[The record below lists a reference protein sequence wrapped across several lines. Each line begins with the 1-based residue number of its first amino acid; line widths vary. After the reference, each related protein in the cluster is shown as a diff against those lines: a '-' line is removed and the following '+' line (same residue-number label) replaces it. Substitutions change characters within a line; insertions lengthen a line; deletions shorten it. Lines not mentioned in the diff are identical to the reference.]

1 MFIGDLLGCD
11 HKLNKCLLFIARFE
25 PEALPTHFL
34 SDCKR
39 FFFLFFLIVLHFVYC
54 SNEECKVTRQ
64 HIHSH
69 FCAFIYRFSVFNHSV
84 CQAST
89 ITTLFFTS

>member
-11 HKLNKCLLFIARFE
+11 HKLNKCLLFISRFE
-25 PEALPTHFL
+25 MEALPTRFL

-39 FFFLFFLIVLHFVYC
+39 FLFLFFFNCFAFCFC

-69 FCAFIYRFSVFNHSV
+69 FCAFIYRFSVLNLSV

-89 ITTLFFTS
+89 ITILFFTS